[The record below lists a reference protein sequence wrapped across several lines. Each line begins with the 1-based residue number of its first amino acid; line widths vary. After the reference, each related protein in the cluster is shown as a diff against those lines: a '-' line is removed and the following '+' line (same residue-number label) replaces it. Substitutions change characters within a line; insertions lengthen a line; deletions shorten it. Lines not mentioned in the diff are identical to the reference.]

1 LHVVFE
7 DQYSLYEPKNPFQDA
22 RRGTLDDAA
31 TNKNGDDRESWMDDA
46 SLERTGEI
54 KSKHM
59 HKTKKSFLNNS
70 QNYVFIK
77 VNNRHQYDMNP
88 KLIKFFLAEVLKEQ
102 KNRAKLFLI
111 NKKLDKMVKEK
122 IIKFGLQQY

>member
-1 LHVVFE
+1 M
-7 DQYSLYEPKNPFQDA
+7 
-22 RRGTLDDAA
+22 DDA
-31 TNKNGDDRESWMDDA
+31 TPTKSGDDRESWVDDA

-54 KSKHM
+54 KGKHM
-59 HKTKKSFLNNS
+59 YRTKNGFLKNS
-70 QNYVFIK
+70 QNYVFIR
-77 VNNRHQYDMNP
+77 VNNRHQYNMNP

-122 IIKFGLQQY
+122 VIKFGLQQY